1 MVRVQEELFPLVR
14 LYERFEVIPTN
25 TDPTESLV
33 VLLESEGVQYCLL
46 VDELLG
52 MQQVVIKALEEELR
66 GDRCLSGCA
75 ILGDGQVGLILDP
88 SGLAALY
95 KWADLLLRQRQIT
108 GAGSVTQRRGRN
120 SPNGGLTGGGST
132 GGGSRV
138 TPDRAKSQK
147 ERRT

>member
-95 KWADLLLRQRQIT
+95 SGPISSYGNGKLPEPA
-108 GAGSVTQRRGRN
+108 A
-120 SPNGGLTGGGST
+120 SPNGEDETAQT
-132 GGGSRV
+132 A
-138 TPDRAKSQK
+138 DSQAADPQAADPQAAAVA
-147 ERRT
+147 